1 MGRDVLSMTMINAPG
16 WPGLNHSMSNSKHSL
31 LSALMKAVI
40 VEDQPDVREELHHLI
55 AEHCS
60 EITIAGSAGAVVAA
74 ARLVRESAP
83 DLLFLDI
90 ELPDGTG
97 FDLLD
102 LIDQPVKVIFITG
115 SDEYAIKA
123 FRYAAIDYLLKPVD
137 PADLIV
143 AVDRARQSTGL
154 STDQLNVYRASL
166 SGPDAIPEKIA
177 LHTSDK
183 IHFIRIADIIRCM
196 ADGNYTK
203 FFLKDHNTLLV
214 AKTLKDYDKLLS
226 SADFIRVHQSHL
238 VNMGAVREYVKTD
251 GGYLVMTDGA
261 KIPVS
266 TRKKSEVLERF
277 GDIPHA

>member
-1 MGRDVLSMTMINAPG
+1 
-16 WPGLNHSMSNSKHSL
+16 
-31 LSALMKAVI
+31 MKAVI
-40 VEDQPDVREELHHLI
+40 IEDQPDVREELSQLVTK
-55 AEHCS
+55 HCPDIS
-60 EITIAGSAGAVVAA
+60 LAGAAGTVVSA
-74 ARLVRESAP
+74 ARLVRETHP
-83 DLLFLDI
+83 DLIFLDI

-102 LIDQPVKVIFITG
+102 ILEKQVKVIFITG
-115 SDEYAIKA
+115 SDEYAIRA

-137 PADLIV
+137 PEELSA
-143 AVDRARQSTGL
+143 AVKRANLGASL
-154 STDQLNVYRASL
+154 STDQLDLYRDSL
-166 SGPDAIPEKIA
+166 KKPESIPDRIA

-183 IHFIRIADIIRCM
+183 IHFIQIADIIRCM

-203 FFLKDHNTLLV
+203 FYLKDHNPLLV

-251 GGYLVMTDGA
+251 GGYLVMSDGA